1 MPQKVRART
10 NHGSREAEMKALAS
24 DDPRV
29 IGEYRL
35 QAQLGAAFFQAAEAS
50 GRPA

>member
-1 MPQKVRART
+1 MKV
-10 NHGSREAEMKALAS
+10 LAA

-35 QAQLGAAFFQAAEAS
+35 QAQLGS
-50 GRPA
+50 GGMGRACHRPAGRSPSRS